1 MVVAAINIGEN
12 WFVLKRVKR
21 LMALITKYS
30 GKVCHIRKRIS
41 IVLTKTQGYICPNE
55 KTMELKIAE
64 IPEQYPIIDLM
75 DMKGD
80 PATIAAGFVSFTHK
94 HIFLTGNAGTGKT
107 TFLRRLITETCKR
120 TAIVAPTGIAA
131 LNAGGVTIHSLFQLP
146 FGSFAPV
153 RNLPPG
159 HEMYGQVHDQYAI
172 ARNMRMSESRRALLR
187 QLELLIIDEV
197 SMLRADVLDAIDFV
211 LRMVRKQSFSP
222 FGGVQVLFIG
232 DMLQLPPVVKEDDWK
247 VLSAYYRSPFFFDAL
262 VMRKEPPVYVELEKI
277 FRQSDPVFIDLLNK
291 LRNNQ
296 MSANER
302 ALLNRHYDPGFRA
315 GADTDIITLTTHN
328 YKADRINKSA
338 LAQLGGKSY
347 FYQAVIEGEFSPSA
361 YPVEQV
367 LELKT
372 GAQVMFIKNDP
383 TGQQRFFNGK
393 IGRVIALAEDS
404 IEVECKGEDK
414 TIEVGLYEW
423 ENNRYT
429 YDTATAE
436 IQSEKIGSFSH
447 YPIKLAWAITVH
459 KSQGLTFERAILDVN
474 DAFASGQIYVALSRL
489 RSLDGLVLSSPIPGE
504 SINTDAHILEFAE
517 SKRPSEELQEKLSDS
532 SLEFLRKEVET
543 ALDFKAVLGEIQ
555 QTSQHLAMELSK
567 KKFPAEFAR
576 STHFPDSLRILAQE
590 AKDCSKACPQLISLG
605 LSHLPE
611 ANAQFGQFADSA
623 ASEMENMCAEALKIC
638 VELAKTP
645 GNKEAIRLL
654 KEMDYL
660 LFERSRALRKT
671 MLVLQGA
678 AEHRVP
684 LRSELAEG
692 EFVQKRKD
700 LLERLKNNFSP
711 YSASREHLKQ
721 ANMDPEISKGRMPQA
736 RHKEKKAK
744 PEKGSSHRESLAL
757 FRQGNTIEQIAAL
770 RNLTRSTIVGHLAS
784 FVGREVAITELV
796 SNDTIEKVNTLLA
809 KNPDIKISE
818 AFALLG
824 RSIGMDDI
832 RVVMNAAKKLQE

>member
-1 MVVAAINIGEN
+1 
-12 WFVLKRVKR
+12 
-21 LMALITKYS
+21 
-30 GKVCHIRKRIS
+30 
-41 IVLTKTQGYICPNE
+41 
-55 KTMELKIAE
+55 MELKTAE

-172 ARNMRMSESRRALLR
+172 ARNMRMSESRRALLK

-232 DMLQLPPVVKEDDWK
+232 DMLQLPPVVKEEDWR
-247 VLSAYYRSPFFFDAL
+247 VLSGYYRSPFFFDAL
-262 VMRKEPPVYVELEKI
+262 VLRKDPPVYVELEKI

-291 LRNNQ
+291 LRNNR
-296 MSANER
+296 MSHQER
-302 ALLNRHYDPGFRA
+302 ALLNRHFDPAFKA

-347 FYQAVIEGEFSPSA
+347 FYHAVIEGEFSPSA
-361 YPVEQV
+361 YPLDQA

-393 IGRVIALAEDS
+393 IGRVLALEEDR
-404 IEVECKGEDK
+404 IEVQCKGEEK

-429 YDTATAE
+429 YDTSTAE
-436 IQSEKIGSFSH
+436 ILTEKVGSFSH

-459 KSQGLTFERAILDVN
+459 KSQGLTFDKAILDVN

-504 SINTDAHILEFAE
+504 NIHTDSHILEFAE
-517 SKRPSEELQEKLSDS
+517 SKRPAEELEETLSDS
-532 SLEFLRKEVET
+532 SLEFLRREVET
-543 ALDFKAVLGEIQ
+543 ALDFSGVLREIQ
-555 QTSQHLAMELSK
+555 QTGQHLAMELSK
-567 KKFPAEFAR
+567 KKFPADYAR
-576 STHFPDSLRILAQE
+576 AAQFPDTIKSLSQE
-590 AKDCSKACPQLISLG
+590 ARECVSACREHIQSGLNQLKEAADLFERFTAG
-605 LSHLPE
+605 ASHP
-611 ANAQFGQFADSA
+611 
-623 ASEMENMCAEALKIC
+623 MENMCLEALKIC
-638 VELAKTP
+638 AELAKTP

-660 LFERSRALRKT
+660 MFERSRTLRKT
-671 MLVLQGA
+671 SLVLQGA

-684 LRSELAEG
+684 LRSELSDS
-692 EFVQKRKD
+692 EFLQKRKD

-711 YSASREHLKQ
+711 YSALRDYGKPASL
-721 ANMDPEISKGRMPQA
+721 DPEISRGRKQQA
-736 RHKEKKAK
+736 RHKEKKVK

-757 FRQGNTIEQIAAL
+757 FRQGNSIDQIAAL
-770 RNLTRSTIVGHLAS
+770 RNLARGTIVGHLAS
-784 FVGREVAITELV
+784 FVGKEVALTELV
-796 SNDTIEKVNTLLA
+796 SPDAIAKVNELLA
-809 KNPDIKISE
+809 AHAEISITE
-818 AFALLG
+818 AFGMLG
-824 RSIGMDDI
+824 RKIPMDDI
-832 RVVMNAAKKLQE
+832 RVVMSAAKNTGDKS